1 MFAIIGRENVDVNC
15 TINGVSRKITFEDAL
30 HTPGLQSNLIS
41 ISKLSKKGV
50 TMNLDVDKAMVKSKE
65 GIEFLLVT

>member
-1 MFAIIGRENVDVNC
+1 MFAIVRRGNVDVNC

>member
-1 MFAIIGRENVDVNC
+1 MFAIVRRGNVDVSC
-15 TINGVSRKITFEDAL
+15 TMNGVTRKITFEDAL

-41 ISKLSKKGV
+41 VSKLSKKGV
-50 TMNLDVDKAMVKSKE
+50 TINLDVDKAIVKSKE